1 MTPIIPY
8 HYTYTWLELILAI
21 EFFVLGL
28 IVGYIVISA
37 VNASLYPS
45 PEVIYYFQ
53 NCNNLTLFPDGCQVL
68 S

>member
-1 MTPIIPY
+1 MNLLQIKEWEEVLLLVIMI
-8 HYTYTWLELILAI
+8 ELT
-21 EFFVLGL
+21 FFVL
-28 IVGYIVISA
+28 IVLAIHIRGA
-37 VNASLYPS
+37 MHPS

>member
-1 MTPIIPY
+1 MTPKIAMI
-8 HYTYTWLELILAI
+8 WLEFIIAL
-21 EFFVLGL
+21 EFLLLVFVIGL
-28 IVGYIVISA
+28 VVISA
-37 VNASLYPS
+37 VYHSLYPS

>member
-1 MTPIIPY
+1 MTPETYDSIIY
-8 HYTYTWLELILAI
+8 FLHIVAIGLIAMI
-21 EFFVLGL
+21 VFFV
-28 IVGYIVISA
+28 IAFVFDAAYYT
-37 VNASLYPS
+37 LYPS